1 MMSDEYLQTDEFM
14 NYTDQST
21 TIVILIDPARQ
32 PVELQ
37 DGLLKVIA
45 YAPHGNLVTENAMDD
60 KEDSSEFKWH
70 VR

>member
-1 MMSDEYLQTDEFM
+1 MSDEYLQADEFM
-14 NYTDQST
+14 NYIDQST
-21 TIVILIDPARQ
+21 VVILIDPARQ

-37 DGLLKVIA
+37 DGLLKLIA